1 MASSQF
7 RNLKGFSR
15 GLVRTYMKSPRIL
28 SVDFDPSV
36 LSSRNAI
43 LERAGYTVISARKT
57 QEFRD
62 LLQRGQF
69 DLALLGTSIS
79 MPEKKL
85 ICSEVKKKNPQ
96 VWIVACCRGTEVIEA
111 LREKDL
117 VDAVVDPFDGGP
129 TALIQAVNIL
139 LLFQQYCDEIKTVR
153 KPVGSVPL
161 KWKSSQ
167 AS

>member
-1 MASSQF
+1 
-7 RNLKGFSR
+7 
-15 GLVRTYMKSPRIL
+15 MKSPRIL

>member
-1 MASSQF
+1 
-7 RNLKGFSR
+7 
-15 GLVRTYMKSPRIL
+15 MKSPRIL
-28 SVDFDPSV
+28 SVDFDPAV

-57 QEFRD
+57 QEFRE
-62 LLQRGQF
+62 LMRCERF

-79 MPEKKL
+79 MAEKKL
-85 ICSEVKKKNPQ
+85 ICTEVKNNPQ
-96 VWIVACCRGTEVIEA
+96 VWIVACCRGTEVVEA
-111 LREKDL
+111 LREKEL

-139 LLFQQYCDEIKTVR
+139 LA
-153 KPVGSVPL
+153 VPAVL
-161 KWKSSQ
+161 RRNKNCTKACRISAGAWKRTQ

>member
-1 MASSQF
+1 
-7 RNLKGFSR
+7 
-15 GLVRTYMKSPRIL
+15 MKSPRIL
-28 SVDFDPSV
+28 SVDFDPAV

-43 LERAGYTVISARKT
+43 LERAGYTVVSARKT

-62 LLQRGQF
+62 LLQRGRF

-85 ICSEVKKKNPQ
+85 ICAEVKKQNPQ

-161 KWKSSQ
+161 QWKKTQ

>member
-1 MASSQF
+1 MQC
-7 RNLKGFSR
+7 
-15 GLVRTYMKSPRIL
+15 
-28 SVDFDPSV
+28 
-36 LSSRNAI
+36 
-43 LERAGYTVISARKT
+43 ER
-57 QEFRD
+57 
-62 LLQRGQF
+62 F

-79 MPEKKL
+79 MAEKKL
-85 ICSEVKKKNPQ
+85 ICTEVKKRSPQ

-139 LLFQQYCDEIKTVR
+139 LLFQQYCDEIKAVR
-153 KPVGSVPL
+153 KPVGSVPAR
-161 KWKSSQ
+161 WKNSQ

>member
-1 MASSQF
+1 
-7 RNLKGFSR
+7 
-15 GLVRTYMKSPRIL
+15 MKSPRIL
-28 SVDFDPSV
+28 SVDFDPAV

-62 LLQRGQF
+62 LLQCERF

-111 LREKDL
+111 LREKEL

-139 LLFQQYCDEIKTVR
+139 LLFQQYCEEIKMVR
-153 KPVGSVPL
+153 KPVASVSPQ
-161 KWKSSQ
+161 WKKAQ

>member
-1 MASSQF
+1 
-7 RNLKGFSR
+7 
-15 GLVRTYMKSPRIL
+15 MKSPRIL

-79 MPEKKL
+79 MPEKKV

-139 LLFQQYCDEIKTVR
+139 LLFQQYCEEIKTVR

>member
-1 MASSQF
+1 
-7 RNLKGFSR
+7 
-15 GLVRTYMKSPRIL
+15 MKSPRIL
-28 SVDFDPSV
+28 SVDFDPAV

-43 LERAGYTVISARKT
+43 LERAGYTVISARRT
-57 QEFRD
+57 QEFRE
-62 LLQRGQF
+62 LMQCERF

-79 MPEKKL
+79 MAEKKQ
-85 ICSEVKKKNPQ
+85 ICTEVKRQNPQ

-153 KPVGSVPL
+153 KPVGSVLAP
-161 KWKSSQ
+161 WKRTQ

>member
-1 MASSQF
+1 
-7 RNLKGFSR
+7 
-15 GLVRTYMKSPRIL
+15 MKSPRIL
-28 SVDFDPSV
+28 SVDFDPAV

-62 LLQRGQF
+62 LLQYERF

-111 LREKDL
+111 LREKEL

-139 LLFQQYCDEIKTVR
+139 LLFQQYCEEIKMVR
-153 KPVGSVPL
+153 KPVASVSPQ
-161 KWKSSQ
+161 WKKAQ

>member
-1 MASSQF
+1 
-7 RNLKGFSR
+7 
-15 GLVRTYMKSPRIL
+15 MKSPRIL
-28 SVDFDPSV
+28 SVDFDPAV

-57 QEFRD
+57 QEFRE
-62 LLQRGQF
+62 LMQCERI

-79 MPEKKL
+79 MAEKKL
-85 ICSEVKKKNPQ
+85 ICAEVKKKSPQ

-129 TALIQAVNIL
+129 NALIQAVNIL

-153 KPVGSVPL
+153 KPVGSVPSQ
-161 KWKSSQ
+161 WKRTQ

>member
-1 MASSQF
+1 MQ
-7 RNLKGFSR
+7 
-15 GLVRTYMKSPRIL
+15 SPRIL

-62 LLQRGQF
+62 LLQCGRF

-79 MPEKKL
+79 MTEKKL
-85 ICSEVKKKNPQ
+85 ICAEVKKQNTQ
-96 VWIVACCRGTEVIEA
+96 IWIVACCRGTEVIEA

-153 KPVGSVPL
+153 KPVGSVPAT
-161 KWKSSQ
+161 WKKTQ

>member
-1 MASSQF
+1 
-7 RNLKGFSR
+7 
-15 GLVRTYMKSPRIL
+15 MKSPRIL
-28 SVDFDPSV
+28 SVDFDPAV

-62 LLQRGQF
+62 LLQYERF

-111 LREKDL
+111 LREKEL

-139 LLFQQYCDEIKTVR
+139 LLFQQYCEEIKMVR
-153 KPVGSVPL
+153 KPVASVLPQ
-161 KWKSSQ
+161 WKKAQ

>member
-1 MASSQF
+1 
-7 RNLKGFSR
+7 
-15 GLVRTYMKSPRIL
+15 MKSPRIL
-28 SVDFDPSV
+28 SVDFDPAV

-43 LERAGYTVISARKT
+43 LERAGYTVVSARKT
-57 QEFRD
+57 QEFRE
-62 LLQRGQF
+62 LLQHERF
-69 DLALLGTSIS
+69 ELALLGTSIS

-85 ICSEVKKKNPQ
+85 ICSEIKKKNPQ

-111 LREKDL
+111 LREKEL

-139 LLFQQYCDEIKTVR
+139 LLFQQYCDEIKMVR
-153 KPVGSVPL
+153 KPMASVPAQ
-161 KWKSSQ
+161 WKKAQ

>member
-1 MASSQF
+1 
-7 RNLKGFSR
+7 
-15 GLVRTYMKSPRIL
+15 MKSPRIL

-62 LLQRGQF
+62 LLQLGQF

>member
-1 MASSQF
+1 
-7 RNLKGFSR
+7 
-15 GLVRTYMKSPRIL
+15 MKSPRIL
-28 SVDFDPSV
+28 SVDLDPAV

-62 LLQRGQF
+62 LLQYERF

-111 LREKDL
+111 LREKEL

-139 LLFQQYCDEIKTVR
+139 LLFQQYCEEIKMVR
-153 KPVGSVPL
+153 KPVASVSPQ
-161 KWKSSQ
+161 WKKAQ